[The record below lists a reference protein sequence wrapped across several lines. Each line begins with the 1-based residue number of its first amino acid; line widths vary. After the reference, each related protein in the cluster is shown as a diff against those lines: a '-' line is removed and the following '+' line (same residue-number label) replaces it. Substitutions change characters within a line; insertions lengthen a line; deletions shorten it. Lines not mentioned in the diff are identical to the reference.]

1 MDEKP
6 FDSAFAPRL
15 ARLVEKDAR
24 AKASIVVSIPEKS
37 VSENVTA
44 DVAVSNDKV
53 SLELL
58 PSRVE
63 AEPVNKDGDEK
74 VNLAMASERVFIKQ
88 AVVL

>member
-6 FDSAFAPRL
+6 AASAAAPNV

-24 AKASIVVSIPEKS
+24 AKASIVVSSPEKS

-58 PSRVE
+58 PSRVD
-63 AEPVNKDGDEK
+63 AEPPNKVVEEK
-74 VNLAMASERVFIKQ
+74 VNFAMAI
-88 AVVL
+88 